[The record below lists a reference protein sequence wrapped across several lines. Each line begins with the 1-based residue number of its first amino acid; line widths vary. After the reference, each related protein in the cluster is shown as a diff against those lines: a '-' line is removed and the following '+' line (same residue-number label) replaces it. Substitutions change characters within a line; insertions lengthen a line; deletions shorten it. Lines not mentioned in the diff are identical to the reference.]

1 MPKASWNDVVV
12 ADSETTQVVEGNH
25 YFPPDSVNWQ
35 YFARTDLHTTCAW
48 KGLAS
53 YYDIVADGK
62 RYENGA
68 WTYPSPKKAAEQIT
82 DYVAFYSQVTITE

>member
-12 ADSETTQVVEGNH
+12 ADSETTHVVEGNH
-25 YFPPDSVNWQ
+25 YFPPESVNWQ
-35 YFARTDLHTTCAW
+35 YVERTDLHTSCFW

-53 YYDIVADGK
+53 YYDIVVDGK

-68 WTYPSPKKAAEQIT
+68 WTYPSPKQAAEQII
-82 DYVAFYSQVTITE
+82 DHVAFYSQVKITQ